1 MTARTRAESTP
12 FSMLNALT
20 IDVEEYFHPN
30 AMDGVLSPDLWDTAP
45 PRVERNTR
53 AMLDLLSAHD
63 TRATFFVL
71 GWVAERFPGLVRE
84 IAARGH
90 EIACHGYAHR
100 LVYTLGPA
108 AFREDVA
115 RAKRLLEDCLGAAVT
130 GFRAASYSI
139 VRETL
144 WALDILIEEGFLYD
158 SSIFPVH
165 HDLYGIP
172 EFSRRPVRLQ
182 CPAGEILE
190 IPAST
195 VHLLGRNWP
204 VAGGGYFRLL
214 PYAVTRWAITRI
226 NETDHLPALV
236 YVHPWELDPDQP
248 RLPAPALARFRQY
261 TNIGATAGRLHRLL
275 TAFRFAPMSEALQAV
290 CAAAPLV
297 DVSTVAASKDGAVSR
312 RRSATAP
319 RARTVEAP

>member
-1 MTARTRAESTP
+1 
-12 FSMLNALT
+12 MLNALT

-30 AMDGVLSPDLWDTAP
+30 AMDGVLPPADWEAAP
-45 PRVERNTR
+45 RRVEHNTH

-71 GWVAERFPGLVRE
+71 GWVAERFPGLVRD

-115 RAKRLLEDCLGAAVT
+115 RARGILEDSLGAAVT
-130 GFRAASYSI
+130 GFRAASFSI
-139 VRETL
+139 VRDTL
-144 WALDILIEEGFLYD
+144 WALDILIEEGFRYD

-172 EFSRRPVRLQ
+172 EFSRRPVRVQ
-182 CPAGEILE
+182 CTAGEILE

-214 PYAVTRWAITRI
+214 PYGVTRWALTRI
-226 NETDHLPALV
+226 NTADHLPALV
-236 YVHPWELDPDQP
+236 YVHPWEIDPDQP

-275 TAFRFAPMSEALQAV
+275 SEFRFAPINEALRDV
-290 CAAAPLV
+290 CAAAPALDVTAVAERASGVVPQGAARSTAQV
-297 DVSTVAASKDGAVSR
+297 DS
-312 RRSATAP
+312 
-319 RARTVEAP
+319 VETP

>member
-1 MTARTRAESTP
+1 
-12 FSMLNALT
+12 MLNALT

-30 AMDGVLSPDLWDTAP
+30 AMDGVLAPAQWDSAP
-45 PRVERNTR
+45 HRVEGNTH
-53 AMLDLLSAHD
+53 AMLDLLHAHD

-71 GWVAERFPGLVRE
+71 GWVAERFPALVRD

-100 LVYTLGPA
+100 LVYKLGPA
-108 AFREDVA
+108 AFRDDVA
-115 RAKRLLEDCLGAAVT
+115 RAKHVLEDCLGSPIT

-139 VRETL
+139 VRDTL
-144 WALDILIEEGFLYD
+144 WALDILIELGFRYD

-172 EFSRRPVRLQ
+172 EFPRHPVRLQ

-195 VHLLGRNWP
+195 VRVFGRNLP

-214 PYAVTRWAITRI
+214 PYAVTRWGVARI
-226 NETDHLPALV
+226 NAADNLPALV
-236 YVHPWELDPDQP
+236 YVHPWELDTDQP

-261 TNIGATAGRLHRLL
+261 TNIRSTAARLHRLL
-275 TAFRFAPMSEALQAV
+275 SEFRFAPVGEALKAV
-290 CAAAPLV
+290 CATAPQF
-297 DVSTVAASKDGAVSR
+297 DVATVARASETSAH
-312 RRSATAP
+312 RSAIAP
-319 RARTVEAP
+319 AGTTEVP

>member
-1 MTARTRAESTP
+1 
-12 FSMLNALT
+12 MLNALT

-30 AMDGVLSPDLWDTAP
+30 AMDGVLPPAQWDAAP
-45 PRVERNTR
+45 RRVEGNTH

-71 GWVAERFPGLVRE
+71 GWVAERFPALVRD

-100 LVYTLGPA
+100 LVYTLGA
-108 AFREDVA
+108 DAFRADVA
-115 RAKRLLEDCLGAAVT
+115 RAKHVLEDCLGAAIT

-139 VRETL
+139 VRDTL
-144 WALDILIEEGFLYD
+144 WALDILIELGFRYD

-172 EFSRRPVRLQ
+172 DFPRRPVRWQ
-182 CPAGEILE
+182 CSAGEILE

-195 VHLLGRNWP
+195 VQLFGRNLP

-214 PYAVTRWAITRI
+214 PYAVTRWGVARI
-226 NETDHLPALV
+226 NGADKLPALV

-261 TNIGATAGRLHRLL
+261 TNIRSTAPRLHRLL
-275 TAFRFAPMSEALQAV
+275 SDFQFAPMGEALHAV
-290 CAAAPLV
+290 CAAAEPF
-297 DVSTVAASKDGAVSR
+297 DVARLGSPAQVTAARG
-312 RRSATAP
+312 SATTHTGMAEVP
-319 RARTVEAP
+319 

>member
-1 MTARTRAESTP
+1 
-12 FSMLNALT
+12 MLNALT

-30 AMDGVLSPDLWDTAP
+30 AMDGVLAPSQWDAVP
-45 PRVERNTR
+45 HRVEHNTQ

-71 GWVAERFPGLVRE
+71 GWVAERFPGLVRD

-108 AFREDVA
+108 AFRDDVV
-115 RAKRLLEDCLGAAVT
+115 RAKRLLEDCVGAAVP
-130 GFRAASYSI
+130 GFRAASFSI
-139 VRETL
+139 VRDTL
-144 WALDILIEEGFLYD
+144 WALDILIEEGFRFD

-172 EFSRRPVRLQ
+172 EFPRRPVRLQ

-195 VHLLGRNWP
+195 VQLRGRNWP

-214 PYAVTRWAITRI
+214 PYAVTRWAIQRI
-226 NETDHLPALV
+226 NATDDLPALV

-275 TAFRFAPMSEALQAV
+275 TEFRFAPMCEALQAV
-290 CAAAPLV
+290 CAAALPLE
-297 DVSTVAASKDGAVSR
+297 VSTIAPSKNARREVAAVQ
-312 RRSATAP
+312 
-319 RARTVEAP
+319 RTGPVEAP